1 MKKINGVK
9 CRTATESLKYIIKR
23 AGANKIGPTKS
34 DLTKNPTWSNCM
46 YEYPS
51 GNNCAV
57 GCLFSKEQL
66 KYINKYNSNN
76 ISIDAL
82 SNVIGVKNIETV
94 TGLKLQDLISLQEIH
109 DEAVDEY
116 QDYNHN
122 RISTAVIEESQKL
135 LNKYKGIK

>member
-9 CRTATESLKYIIKR
+9 CRTAIESLKYIIKR
-23 AGANKIGPTKS
+23 AGENKLGPTKL
-34 DLTKNPTWSNCM
+34 DLTKNSTWDNCM

-66 KYINKYNSNN
+66 KYINEYNS

-82 SNVIGVKNIETV
+82 SDVIGVKNIETV
-94 TGLKLQDLISLQEIH
+94 TGLELQDLISLQQIH
-109 DEAVDEY
+109 DDAADEY
-116 QDYNHN
+116 REYNHN
-122 RISTAVIEESQKL
+122 RISTAVIEEARKL